1 MRVLVVFSTLLLM
14 TAAMACGTAATPAST
29 EITVVPTPTVTAI
42 PTTTPAMVA
51 TVEPP
56 AEEAAPPTPDPSPT
70 PHDDPASATSTPEP
84 VVVETPA
91 ITPTEIPTAIPPQ
104 PPPELL
110 DKLWPLWVESV
121 SVVPAGDGFSLRVV
135 TTLPS
140 YCYRVTGHD
149 LEVEEDKLMVA
160 VTFVNDA
167 ETQAIACAQ
176 ALKENVKDIPLPE
189 DLQRGCSYEVAV
201 NGHVVATVTVPEE

>member
-1 MRVLVVFSTLLLM
+1 MRVFPAFLTLALV
-14 TAAMACGTAATPAST
+14 AAAIACGTADAPAATETPA
-29 EITVVPTPTVTAI
+29 VPTTTATAI
-42 PTTTPAMVA
+42 PAVVA
-51 TVEPP
+51 TIEPP
-56 AEEAAPPTPDPSPT
+56 AEEVEPPTEEPSPT
-70 PHDDPASATSTPEP
+70 PQDDPGGVTLTPEP
-84 VVVETPA
+84 VAAETPA
-91 ITPTEIPTAIPPQ
+91 ITPTEIPTVIPQQ

-121 SVVPAGDGFSLRVV
+121 SVIPTGEGFSLRVA

-140 YCYRVTGHD
+140 YCYRWTGHD

-176 ALKENVKDIPLPE
+176 ALKENVSDIPLPN
-189 DLQRGCSYEVAV
+189 DLQRGRSYEVAV
-201 NGHVVATVTVPEE
+201 NGHVVATVTVPDE

>member
-1 MRVLVVFSTLLLM
+1 MRALPGFFIMFLM
-14 TAAMACGTAATPAST
+14 AAAMACGTADAPAATETPAAATLTATAVVATALPPT
-29 EITVVPTPTVTAI
+29 EE
-42 PTTTPAMVA
+42 TTP
-51 TVEPP
+51 
-56 AEEAAPPTPDPSPT
+56 PTSEPSPT
-70 PHDDPASATSTPEP
+70 PHDDPGGATPEP
-84 VVVETPA
+84 EPVAAETPA
-91 ITPTEIPTAIPPQ
+91 VTPTAIPTVIPPQ
-104 PPPELL
+104 PPPDLL

-121 SVVPAGDGFSLRVV
+121 SVIPAGDGFSLRVA
-135 TTLPS
+135 TALPS
-140 YCYRVTGHD
+140 YCYRVTGHG

-201 NGHVVATVTVPEE
+201 NGHVVATVTVPAE